1 MLDQIFSCSVI
12 GTHDDVARMLR
23 SLVART
29 GANEVIIGGQMFGHA
44 ARRHSFSIAA
54 EAMQAVAKAAA

>member
-12 GTHDDVARMLR
+12 GTRDDVAQMLR

-29 GANEVIIGGQMFGHA
+29 GADEIIIGGQMIDHV
-44 ARRHSFSIAA
+44 ARRHSFAIAA